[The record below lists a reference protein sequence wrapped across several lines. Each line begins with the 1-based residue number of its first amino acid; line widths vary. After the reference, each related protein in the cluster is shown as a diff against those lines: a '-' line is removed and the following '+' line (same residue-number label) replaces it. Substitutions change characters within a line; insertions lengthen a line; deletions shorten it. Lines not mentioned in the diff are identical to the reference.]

1 MNKVVKKMFELSETD
16 KFRKNKKIKW
26 DMYYLFMGYPFSRNS
41 GNKKKKNND

>member
-1 MNKVVKKMFELSETD
+1 MNKVVKKMFELSEND

-41 GNKKKKNND
+41 GNKKKKK